1 MTEFP
6 SVSKDR
12 VRDYWNSRPC
22 NVRHSTL
29 PVGSREYFEAV
40 AERKYF
46 VEYHIPEFA
55 DFDRWRGKRVLEVG
69 CGLGTATVSFALAG
83 AEVTAV
89 DMSTESLAL
98 ARKNAETRGVADR
111 VTFLEADA
119 EELSK
124 YVNPEPYDLVYSF
137 GVIHHTPHPER
148 AIREMR
154 RFLAPGGTL
163 KLMVYSRW
171 SAKVMRIVLEDG
183 HGRFWDHAE
192 LVANASEAQSGCPV
206 TYTYS
211 RRSGRRFV
219 EAAGFAV
226 DDVHADHIFP
236 YRIPDYVQ
244 YRYVK
249 RFPMNVLPYRAT
261 RALEHALGW
270 HLCISAHAV

>member
-1 MTEFP
+1 M
-6 SVSKDR
+6 SKDS
-12 VRDYWNSRPC
+12 VRDYWNARPC

-29 PVGSREYFEAV
+29 PVGTREYFEAV

-55 DFDRWRGKRVLEVG
+55 DFDRWKGKRVLEVG

-98 ARKNAETRGVADR
+98 ARQNAATRGVSER
-111 VTFLEADA
+111 VTFVEADA
-119 EELSK
+119 EELTK
-124 YVNPEPYDLVYSF
+124 YVDPEPYDLVYSF
-137 GVIHHTPHPER
+137 GVIHHTPYPER
-148 AIREMR
+148 AICEMR
-154 RFLAPGGTL
+154 RYLDPGGTL

-171 SAKVMRIVLEDG
+171 SAKVMRIILEDG
-183 HGRFWDHAE
+183 RGRFWDHAR

-219 EAAGFAV
+219 ESAGFAV
-226 DDVHADHIFP
+226 DDVYADHIFP
-236 YRIPDYVQ
+236 YRIPDYVE
-244 YRYVK
+244 YRYKK

-261 RALEHALGW
+261 RAVEHALGW
-270 HLCISAHAV
+270 HLCITAHAV

>member
-1 MTEFP
+1 MTEFS

-119 EELSK
+119 EDLSK

-154 RFLAPGGTL
+154 RFLAPGGAL

-211 RRSGRRFV
+211 RRSGHRFV
-219 EAAGFAV
+219 EEAGFAV

>member
-1 MTEFP
+1 MSSFS
-6 SVSKDR
+6 SVPKDR
-12 VRDYWNSRPC
+12 VREYWNARPC

-29 PVGSREYFEAV
+29 PVGTQEYFEAV

-55 DFDRWRGKRVLEVG
+55 EFDRWKGKRVLEVG

-89 DMSTESLAL
+89 DMSSESLAL
-98 ARKNAETRGVADR
+98 ARQNAKTRGVADR
-111 VTFLEADA
+111 ITFLEADA

-124 YVNPEPYDLVYSF
+124 YVEVEPYDLVYSF

-154 RFLAPGGTL
+154 RYLEPGGEL
-163 KLMVYSRW
+163 KLMVYNRW
-171 SAKVMRIVLEDG
+171 SAKVMRIVIEDG
-183 HGRFWDHAE
+183 HGRFWDHE
-192 LVANASEAQSGCPV
+192 RLVADASEAQSGCPV

-211 RRSGRRFV
+211 RRSGRHFV
-219 EAAGFAV
+219 EAAGFKV

-236 YRIPDYVQ
+236 YKIPDYVE

-249 RFPMNVLPYRAT
+249 RFPMNLLPYRGT
-261 RALEHALGW
+261 RITEHALGW
-270 HLCISAHAV
+270 HLCITAQAV